1 MAGVRI
7 VADSSVCLPKEL
19 IEKYRIEL
27 VPETII
33 FGSRVYRDGVDL
45 VPRDFYVLLG
55 QAKDLPTT
63 SAPSPQDFINAYQR
77 AARDAS
83 AVACILV
90 TSGFSQMG
98 LEAALAARKSI
109 SQAPLIE
116 IMDSRTAVGAY
127 GFVVLAAARAAAE
140 GKSLPEVIKA
150 AEEVQR
156 RVNLVLTLDTLKYL
170 AKGGRIGKA
179 AHWAGT
185 MLSIKPILEVPVS
198 TGVIEPLE
206 RIRSRQKALKRL
218 LGIMQER
225 VSEGQRVHVSIDHAN
240 VPDEASWLKSQI
252 SSLFDCAEVY
262 INDWPPVVGV
272 HCGPGVVGLSFYAGD

>member
-150 AEEVQR
+150 AEDVQR

>member
-7 VADSSVCLPKEL
+7 VADSSVCLPKDL

-63 SAPSPQDFINAYQR
+63 SAPSPQDFIDVYQR

-83 AVACILV
+83 AIACILV

-150 AEEVQR
+150 AEDVQR

-179 AHWAGT
+179 ARWAGT

>member
-1 MAGVRI
+1 VAGVRI

-179 AHWAGT
+179 ARWAGT